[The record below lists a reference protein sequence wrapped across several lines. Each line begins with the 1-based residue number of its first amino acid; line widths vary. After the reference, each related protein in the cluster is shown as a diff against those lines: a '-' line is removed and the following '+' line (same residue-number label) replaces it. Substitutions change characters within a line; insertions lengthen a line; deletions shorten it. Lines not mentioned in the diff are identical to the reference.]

1 MSATT
6 AVAPRTAEPAGRGR
20 RIVRRLRRLGLPERF
35 GLAMLAAATLLAL
48 LGPLLAPHD
57 PRRPV
62 GEALISPGSEFLLGT
77 DELGRDIF
85 SRVLYGI
92 QITWLSALVVV
103 AAGLLVGGAI
113 GLVAG
118 VRGGRVD
125 NVLMRIVDTGLA
137 LPGAVLAIAITVAL
151 GASLTTTVISI
162 AAFWWPFYARLV
174 RGEARAIAV
183 LPHVEAA
190 RASGI
195 GSVRLALKHVLPGAL
210 PPVIVAASLDLGI
223 VVLVLAGLTFIGLGA
238 QPPTPELGAMAALG
252 LDFLFTHA
260 WVPLAPAF
268 AVFLLALSA
277 NLGGDGLRDL
287 LEDEDV

>member
-1 MSATT
+1 MSAA
-6 AVAPRTAEPAGRGR
+6 AVVPQAARGR
-20 RIVRRLRRLGLPERF
+20 ARMRRLRRLGLAERF
-35 GLAMLAAATLLAL
+35 GLAMLAAITVLAL
-48 LGPLLAPHD
+48 IGPLVAPYD

-62 GEALISPGSEFLLGT
+62 GEPLLAPGGSFLLGT
-77 DELGRDIF
+77 DELGRDLL

-92 QITWLSALVVV
+92 QITWLSAIVVV
-103 AAGLLVGGAI
+103 LTGLLVGGAI
-113 GLVAG
+113 GLLAG

-125 NVLMRIVDTGLA
+125 SILMRIVDTGLA

-151 GASLTTTVISI
+151 GPSLTTTVLSI
-162 AAFWWPFYARLV
+162 AAFWWPFYGRLV

-195 GSVRLALKHVLPGAL
+195 GSLRLALKHVLPGAL

-238 QPPTPELGAMAALG
+238 QPPAPELGSMAALG

-268 AVFLLALSA
+268 AVFLLSLSA

-287 LEDEDV
+287 LEEEDR